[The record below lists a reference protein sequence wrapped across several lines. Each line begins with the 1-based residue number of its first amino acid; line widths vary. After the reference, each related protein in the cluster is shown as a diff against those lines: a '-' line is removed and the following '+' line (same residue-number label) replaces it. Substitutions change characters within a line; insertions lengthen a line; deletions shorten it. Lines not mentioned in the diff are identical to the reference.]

1 MLFHVCCVACHSV
14 GWTRPR
20 GLTKKNGGLTNQP
33 LQAAVIFS
41 SNLKPGAVR
50 PSGSRNRK
58 KISDFSNL
66 TLIRPL
72 KTMTS
77 LDHWIHTYKIHG
89 MFFGTSR
96 PVQLQT
102 LLGASQL
109 PVNQAVQ
116 NDPTEDPQTLKV
128 RYTPG
133 RLTAGT

>member
-1 MLFHVCCVACHSV
+1 MFRNIHRCCFMFASLVTVSDGGA
-14 GWTRPR
+14 R
-20 GLTKKNGGLTNQP
+20 GVTQKNGGLTNQP
-33 LQAAVIFS
+33 LQAPVIFS
-41 SNLKPGAVR
+41 SKLKPGAVR
-50 PSGSRNRK
+50 PSGSRNKK

-116 NDPTEDPQTLKV
+116 FVTQRKIPK
-128 RYTPG
+128 R
-133 RLTAGT
+133 